1 MNRLSVVSTIQNWD
15 EAVLTSATNVL
26 SSVGNF
32 LPSLL
37 GAIVIIVIAFIAANL
52 VGTLVTRFL
61 VALRFN
67 VVADKAEINRFINNA
82 GVRLTAAEIVGQLG
96 YWFVL
101 ITGFLAAADTLGLH
115 QVSAILGNIL
125 FYIPNVVVAII
136 IIVAGALVADL
147 LANLVR
153 GAVRTAST
161 ATGIILARI
170 TRWSVLVFV
179 ALLALEQL
187 GIAQKL
193 IETLFTGFVA
203 AFALAFGLAFGL
215 GGQRWAAGILEELTR
230 KGEEVIE
237 VPQEARQEVTR
248 PVARPTPRRGRRPAR
263 R

>member
-1 MNRLSVVSTIQNWD
+1 MSIVSTIQNWD

-37 GAIVIIVIAFIAANL
+37 GAIVILIIGFIAANL
-52 VGTLVTRFL
+52 VGAIITRFL

-67 VVADKAEINRFINNA
+67 QVADRAEVNRFIRNA
-82 GVRLTAAEIVGQLG
+82 GVQLTAAEIVGQLG
-96 YWFVL
+96 YWFVM
-101 ITGFLAAADTLGLH
+101 ITAFLAAADTLGLH
-115 QVSAILGNIL
+115 QVSAILGSIL
-125 FYIPNVVVAII
+125 FYIPNVIVAVV

-161 ATGIILARI
+161 ATGRTLARI
-170 TRWSVLVFV
+170 TKWSVLVFA

-193 IETLFTGFVA
+193 VETLFTGFVA
-203 AFALAFGLAFGL
+203 ALAIAFGLAFGL
-215 GGQRWAAGILEELTR
+215 GGQRWAAGVLDELTKR
-230 KGEEVIE
+230 GEEEIRVRE
-237 VPQEARQEVTR
+237 EENLSAPRREPSR
-248 PVARPTPRRGRRPAR
+248 PGRLTPRGRRAR
-263 R
+263 G